1 MGVVKGNEY
10 ELSTSKE
17 VQQKSIK
24 HIFQFHYR
32 FMGYES
38 MQGSAS
44 AAFSFLYHNI

>member
-1 MGVVKGNEY
+1 MGVVKGNERKHA
-10 ELSTSKE
+10 TSKE
-17 VQQKSIK
+17 MQRKSIK

-32 FMGYES
+32 FLGYES